1 MCFIYHHISYHT
13 SSYIIICLHALAEKN
28 LSSSWAMWN
37 WSYFSAR
44 WNSMFLIFSRM
55 DRRYLKRICL
65 PLSTNATIQ
74 YPLFFFSFWSLK
86 VPVDLSKAACSLI
99 HLGYLHCT
107 ELHVFLLIHLCF
119 FPHISSFFLLWSQAV
134 LLWQEEKIYYCSLAV
149 LEFWKITYNFCCDK
163 MLHELCSHRPF
174 LFHEDYWKKQTT

>member
-28 LSSSWAMWN
+28 LSSSWAVWN

-44 WNSMFLIFSRM
+44 WNSVFLIFSRM

-119 FPHISSFFLLWSQAV
+119 FPPYLKFLLIVISSSPSLARGENLLLFFSSAGILKDNIQFLLW
-134 LLWQEEKIYYCSLAV
+134 
-149 LEFWKITYNFCCDK
+149 
-163 MLHELCSHRPF
+163 
-174 LFHEDYWKKQTT
+174 